1 MGDEFYQI
9 EYLYRDENIFL
20 IRSCHLFHGK
30 ELCFMKN
37 RIINRKCLWFCLL
50 SVFVSILLCS
60 CQSNNSAAVDSSSE
74 YLEIPEEYTFI
85 KRADPVSDD
94 DSSYTYKEFDS
105 RLIEALNNKTEK
117 ICITNHMPP
126 SWDYLESLEYGA
138 FWVDGISIATQF
150 GKLKGDTEKEVYYLC
165 EFSYYEDSIDE
176 IAQMK
181 KEIDAETDRILSEV
195 PDSQDDWVIIK
206 SVHDSLCRLIQYDH
220 SLELPHTH
228 DLYGA
233 LVNHQAVCSG
243 YASALRHVLTKLGI
257 YTPISVSETHAW
269 NHCSVMSY
277 DQYIDVT
284 WDDYDMSDAN
294 GDPYIMY
301 DYLFIKREE
310 ITAIEGHDIFSGDPY
325 ITYVD
330 EEIPYNYYAHEGYLL
345 DAYDKDSIVQIFLS
359 QFEAGSNCLRIR
371 FSNKDAYEQA
381 KNWISDDPSELYDI
395 LSSIGY
401 HGGFYRWNNDD
412 LNTYTIGL
420 YPPE

>member
-1 MGDEFYQI
+1 MNPHATH
-9 EYLYRDENIFL
+9 R
-20 IRSCHLFHGK
+20 
-30 ELCFMKN
+30 N
-37 RIINRKCLWFCLL
+37 RLLFCLL
-50 SVFVSILLCS
+50 PILFILLTCG
-60 CQSNNSAAVDSSSE
+60 CRNSKSTAADASSE
-74 YLEIPEEYTFI
+74 YIEIPAEYTLI
-85 KRADPVSDD
+85 KRTEPASDD
-94 DSSYTYKEFDS
+94 ESSDTYREFDS
-105 RLIEALNNKTEK
+105 RMTESLGSKTEK
-117 ICITNHMPP
+117 ICVSNHMPP
-126 SWDYLESLEYGA
+126 SWDYLESLEYGT
-138 FWVDGISIATQF
+138 FWVKDFSYRLQF
-150 GKLKGDTEKEVYYLC
+150 GKLKGDTEKELYYFC
-165 EFSYYEDSIDE
+165 EFSYYDDSTND

-181 KEIDAETDRILSEV
+181 AEIDAETDRILSEV
-195 PDSQDDWVIIK
+195 PDSEDQWVIIK
-206 SVHDSLCRLIQYDH
+206 SVHDSLCRLVQYDH

-284 WDDYDMSDAN
+284 WDDYDISDAN

-345 DAYDKDSIVQIFLS
+345 DVYDKDSIVQIFLS

-381 KNWISDDPSELYDI
+381 MNWISDDPSELYDI

-401 HGGFYRWNNDD
+401 HGSFYRWNNDD